1 MIQALFGLREL
12 GGVLLDECLCRI
24 GSPWVGELLAKKAL
38 IFDIGAN
45 EGQKTSR
52 FLSRGYRV
60 LMVEPQPAMVKVLQS
75 KFGKNSNAQIEQCAM
90 GSRTGWARIYTS
102 KNSPGISTLSKKWM
116 AGRFCSSGNWRRAE
130 AVRVKT
136 LDYLIQKY
144 GRPDWIKIDV
154 EGFEEKVLAGLSR
167 KVGIISFEYSKEL
180 LSSALL
186 CFRRLKRLGY
196 SKFTF
201 ATRGKNRFE
210 APCQNREKT
219 LQIIK
224 EKIIKGRSWGDIYAF

>member
-1 MIQALFGLREL
+1 
-12 GGVLLDECLCRI
+12 
-24 GSPWVGELLAKKAL
+24 
-38 IFDIGAN
+38 
-45 EGQKTSR
+45 
-52 FLSRGYRV
+52 
-60 LMVEPQPAMVKVLQS
+60 
-75 KFGKNSNAQIEQCAM
+75 M

-144 GRPDWIKIDV
+144 GRPAWIKIDV

-167 KVGIISFEYSKEL
+167 RVGIISFEYSKEL

-186 CFRRLKRLGY
+186 CIRKLTRLGY
-196 SKFTF
+196 RKFTF
-201 ATRGKNRFE
+201 TTTGKNRFE
-210 APCQNREKT
+210 KPWQTEK
-219 LQIIK
+219 
-224 EKIIKGRSWGDIYAF
+224 KIILEIKNKVLAEKSWGDIYAN